1 MLREHGVEL
10 VCGDGVERLEGAERV
25 ERVVTASGREIDA
38 GMVVMGT
45 GAMPD
50 VMLARAAKLEL
61 GESGGVACSA
71 DLETSARGIW
81 AAGDMCEYDSVL
93 HGGRV
98 RIEHHEV
105 ALAQGRAAAAAMLGS
120 RRPFDEVPYF
130 WTDLADWATAEWVGL
145 TEAPEH
151 EVVRG
156 SVEDGAFSVL
166 HLAGGR
172 LVAALSVGRGEDLAH
187 ARRLISGRHRPR
199 RARGRAGRRPTSTA
213 WPSGAVR
220 RR

>member
-1 MLREHGVEL
+1 M
-10 VCGDGVERLEGAERV
+10 
-25 ERVVTASGREIDA
+25 ERVVTASGREIPAD
-38 GMVVMGT
+38 MVVMGT

-93 HGGRV
+93 HGGPV

-105 ALAQGRAAAAAMLGS
+105 ALAQGRAAAAAMLGT
-120 RRPFDEVPYF
+120 RRPFAEVPYF
-130 WTDLADWATAEWVGL
+130 WTDIADWATAEWVGV

-156 SVEDGAFSVL
+156 SLADGAFTVL

-187 ARRLISGRHRPR
+187 ARRLIADRTDL
-199 RARGRAGRRPTSTA
+199 AGREA
-213 WPSGAVR
+213 ELADGDLEAL
-220 RR
+220 